1 MILKVEFLIVWDNVY
16 WVKKAFSFYNIIT
29 KEYLKELIGIIVPIS
44 LEQIF
49 FFFFCCSL
57 VIEITYRIHLGFGVF
72 CVFSKLTKCISWHVD
87 EMHRYKRPPHFE
99 PIRGEKSLA
108 QHGHGY
114 SIKSWVVLLFASQS
128 FHLWPYLAYGSPFS
142 HHLVK

>member
-72 CVFSKLTKCISWHVD
+72 CVFSKLTKCIS
-87 EMHRYKRPPHFE
+87 
-99 PIRGEKSLA
+99 
-108 QHGHGY
+108 
-114 SIKSWVVLLFASQS
+114 
-128 FHLWPYLAYGSPFS
+128 
-142 HHLVK
+142 

>member
-49 FFFFCCSL
+49 FFFF
-57 VIEITYRIHLGFGVF
+57 
-72 CVFSKLTKCISWHVD
+72 
-87 EMHRYKRPPHFE
+87 
-99 PIRGEKSLA
+99 
-108 QHGHGY
+108 
-114 SIKSWVVLLFASQS
+114 FAA
-128 FHLWPYLAYGSPFS
+128 L
-142 HHLVK
+142 